1 VERLEAHRAFFAEL
15 ITANGRV
22 PKSDG
27 RLRAAFAAVPREQFV
42 GPGPWKIFAGG
53 GYIETPSDD
62 PALLYQDVV
71 IALTPERKINN
82 GQPVL
87 HAFCLAALNVKEGET
102 VVHVGA
108 GTGYYSA
115 LLAKLAGP
123 SGSVAAFEVE
133 KDLAQQAARNLADF
147 SNVAVHQR
155 SGATGPMPECDAI
168 YVNAGATAPL
178 DAWLDAMRPN
188 GRLLFPLTPADGP
201 GGMPG
206 AGAML
211 LITRL
216 PNGDYAAR
224 FVCGA
229 MFIPCMGAR
238 DEETAA
244 KLGAAFARGD
254 SGSVQSLQ
262 RKTTPDETCWC
273 AGNGWWLSTA
283 EAS

>member
-1 VERLEAHRAFFAEL
+1 
-15 ITANGRV
+15 
-22 PKSDG
+22 
-27 RLRAAFAAVPREQFV
+27 
-42 GPGPWKIFAGG
+42 
-53 GYIETPSDD
+53 
-62 PALLYQDVV
+62 
-71 IALTPERKINN
+71 
-82 GQPVL
+82 VL